1 MPISTGEEVKSNESS
16 NKRPEFGLSGRKIIY
31 DKDGKPCRTCNE
43 LSDFQFVT
51 GKIKNPKAVAKA
63 QETPSTSPG
72 GELKYAKEDPPD
84 VARLGKSSWTLL
96 HSIAATFP
104 ETPTT
109 KQQQDMRSFLNL
121 FAGFYPCWYCGEDF
135 VKYIDKHEPETKS
148 QDDLGKWLCEAHNDV
163 NKKLG
168 KPQFDCNFWKKRWKD
183 GWDE

>member
-1 MPISTGEEVKSNESS
+1 MPIPTTEEKSSDDS
-16 NKRPEFGLSGRKIIY
+16 RKSRPEFGLSGRKIIY

-43 LSDFQFVT
+43 LLDFQFVT
-51 GKIKNPKAVAKA
+51 GKAKSAKAVNKSP
-63 QETPSTSPG
+63 ESVTPIPKDN
-72 GELKYAKEDPPD
+72 LKYAKEDPPD

-109 KQQQDMRSFLNL
+109 KQQSDMKSFLNL

-135 VKYIDKHEPETKS
+135 VKYIDQHEPQTKS
-148 QDDLGKWLCEAHNDV
+148 QDNLGKWLCEAHNDV

-168 KPQFDCNFWKKRWKD
+168 KPQFDCNFWKQRWKD

>member
-1 MPISTGEEVKSNESS
+1 MPVPTSEETKSDGSAQP
-16 NKRPEFGLSGRKIIY
+16 RPEFGLSGRKIIY

-43 LSDFQFVT
+43 LLDFQFVT
-51 GKIKNPKAVAKA
+51 GKALKPNATSSTKS
-63 QETPSTSPG
+63 TDTSPK
-72 GELKYAKEDPPD
+72 LKYAKEEPPD
-84 VARLGKSSWTLL
+84 VAQLGKSSWTLL

-109 KQQQDMRSFLNL
+109 KQQQDMKSFLNL

-135 VKYIDKHEPETKS
+135 VKYIDKHEPQTKS

-168 KPQFDCNFWKKRWKD
+168 KPQFNCQFWKQRWKD